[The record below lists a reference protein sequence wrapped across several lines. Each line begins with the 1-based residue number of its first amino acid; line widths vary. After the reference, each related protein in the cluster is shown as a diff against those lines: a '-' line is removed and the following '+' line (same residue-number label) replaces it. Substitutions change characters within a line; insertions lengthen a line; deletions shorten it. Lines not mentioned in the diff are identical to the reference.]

1 MELGTIIVGLLAF
14 AFFFYYIA
22 SKQYLVRDYYQDMV
36 TTSWPGG
43 VAVPMPPFPASSG
56 SY

>member
-1 MELGTIIVGLLAF
+1 MELSAIITGLLAF
-14 AFFFYYIA
+14 AFFFYYIM

-43 VAVPMPPFPASSG
+43 VPVPRPGASG

>member
-1 MELGTIIVGLLAF
+1 MELSTIITGLFVF
-14 AFFFYYIA
+14 ALFFFYV
-22 SKQYLVRDYYQDMV
+22 STKRYLVRDYYQDMV

-43 VAVPMPPFPASSG
+43 VAVPQPPASG